1 MPGRVSCPCP
11 CAPEAGSPRFLAQMR
26 TSCLTDPPGH
36 NRLIATSQN
45 VHLCKKKKKKKSI

>member
-45 VHLCKKKKKKKSI
+45 VHLCKKKKKKSI